1 MYSNIQTLKQ
11 HELNKWKVL
20 GLILISAMLLCVEN
34 VYARCSRP
42 IQVPVSAYS
51 YTVIV
56 KGNQFSG
63 ILPDVLSAIEAKSN
77 CKFVYTLVPKN
88 RQEILF
94 ETGQS
99 DLLVSAVKTVRRDK
113 FGIFFPFVQ
122 LRAAVI
128 SMEGQFPPLHNAKDI
143 IARTEL
149 KLVVVRAYDYGPAYQ
164 TIVEEMTKLGRVV
177 VESDPISVA
186 KLIRSN
192 PKYVT
197 IMAPTIFSGIIQSEP
212 VLENLNGK
220 IRFEK
225 LDELQWTDSG
235 VYISKLSMSASDQ
248 VYLKAQFEKY
258 ANMDNMW
265 KSYLNYYPPEVIKI
279 GIRPRDNAH

>member
-1 MYSNIQTLKQ
+1 MYDSIQLGKQ
-11 HELNKWKVL
+11 HKHKAL
-20 GLILISAMLLCVEN
+20 GLILIPVMLLCAQN

-51 YTVIV
+51 YTVVV

-63 ILPDVLSAIEAKSN
+63 ILPEVLSAIEAKSN

-99 DLLVSAVKTVRRDK
+99 DLLVSAVKTTRRDK
-113 FGIFFPFVQ
+113 FGTFFPFVQ
-122 LRAAVI
+122 LRAALI
-128 SMEGQFPPLHNAKDI
+128 SIDGQFPPLHSAKDI
-143 IARTEL
+143 IARSEI
-149 KLVVVRAYDYGPAYQ
+149 KLVVVRAYDYGPAYLS
-164 TIVEEMTKLGRVV
+164 IVDEMSKLGRVI
-177 VESDPISVA
+177 VEPDPISVA

-197 IMAPTIFSGIIQSEP
+197 IMAPTIFSGIVQSEP
-212 VLENLNGK
+212 VLGNLNGK

-235 VYISKLSMSASDQ
+235 VYISKMSLSAIDQ
-248 VYLKAQFEKY
+248 AYLKTQFDKH
-258 ANMDNMW
+258 ANMDSIW
-265 KSYLNYYPPEVIKI
+265 RSYLNYYPPEVIKI
-279 GIRPRDNAH
+279 GIRPRENGH

>member
-1 MYSNIQTLKQ
+1 MRLSLQPSKQ
-11 HELNKWKVL
+11 NKQKL
-20 GLILISAMLLCVEN
+20 HGLILMPVILFCVEN
-34 VYARCSRP
+34 SDARCSRP

-56 KGNQFSG
+56 KANKFSG
-63 ILPDVLSAIEAKSN
+63 ILPDVLSAIEAKSD

-99 DLLVSAVKTVRRDK
+99 DLLVTAVKTARRDK

-122 LRAAVI
+122 LRATLI
-128 SMEGQFPPLHNAKDI
+128 SMEGQFPPMRTAKDI
-143 IARTEL
+143 IARSEM
-149 KLVVVRAYDYGPAYQ
+149 KLVVVRGYDYGPAYQ
-164 TIVEEMTKLGRVV
+164 AIVEEMNKLGRVL
-177 VESDPISVA
+177 VEPDPTSVA

-212 VLENLNGK
+212 FLEDLVGK
-220 IRFEK
+220 VRFEK
-225 LDELQWTDSG
+225 LEELKWIDSG
-235 VYISKLSMSASDQ
+235 VYISKITLSTSDR
-248 VYLKAQFEKY
+248 VFLNAQFEKY
-258 ANMDNMW
+258 AKADNIW

-279 GIRPRDNAH
+279 GIRPRENGY

>member
-1 MYSNIQTLKQ
+1 MRRSLQPSKQ
-11 HELNKWKVL
+11 NKQKIH
-20 GLILISAMLLCVEN
+20 GLMFLPVMLLFAETG
-34 VYARCSRP
+34 YARCSRP

-56 KGNQFSG
+56 KANKFSG
-63 ILPDVLSAIEAKSN
+63 ILPDVLSAIEAKSS
-77 CKFVYTLVPKN
+77 CKFVYSLVPKN

-99 DLLVSAVKTVRRDK
+99 DLLVTAVRTARRDK

-122 LRAAVI
+122 LRATLI
-128 SMEGQFPPLHNAKDI
+128 SMEGQFPPMHTAKDI
-143 IARTEL
+143 IARSEV
-149 KLVVVRAYDYGPAYQ
+149 KLVVVRGYDYGPAYLA
-164 TIVEEMTKLGRVV
+164 IIEEMNKLGRVL
-177 VESDPISVA
+177 VEPDPTSVA

-212 VLENLNGK
+212 LLEDLVGK
-220 IRFEK
+220 VRFEK
-225 LDELQWTDSG
+225 LEELKWIDSG
-235 VYISKLSMSASDQ
+235 VYISKITLSTSDR
-248 VYLKAQFEKY
+248 VFLNAQFEKY
-258 ANMDNMW
+258 AKADNIW

-279 GIRPRDNAH
+279 GIRPRENGY

>member
-1 MYSNIQTLKQ
+1 MRRSLQPNKQ
-11 HELNKWKVL
+11 NKQKL
-20 GLILISAMLLCVEN
+20 HGLMLVPLMLLCVEPG
-34 VYARCSRP
+34 YARCSRP

-56 KGNQFSG
+56 KANKFSG

-99 DLLVSAVKTVRRDK
+99 DLLVTAVRTVRRDK

-122 LRAAVI
+122 LRATLI
-128 SMEGQFPPLHNAKDI
+128 SMEGQFPPMHSVKDI
-143 IARTEL
+143 IARSEM
-149 KLVVVRAYDYGPAYQ
+149 KLVVVRGYDYGPAYLA
-164 TIVEEMTKLGRVV
+164 IVDEMNKLGRVL
-177 VESDPISVA
+177 VEPDPTSVA
-186 KLIRSN
+186 KLIKSN

-212 VLENLNGK
+212 LLEDLVGK
-220 IRFEK
+220 VRFEK
-225 LDELQWTDSG
+225 LEELNWTDSG
-235 VYISKLSMSASDQ
+235 VYFSKITLSTSDRA
-248 VYLKAQFEKY
+248 YLNAQFEKY
-258 ANMDNMW
+258 AKTDNIW

-279 GIRPRDNAH
+279 GIRPREVGH